1 MPTTDE
7 KPAQFGFTMKAQEL
21 RMLRRLARE
30 QSVSAAQLLRQWI
43 REAAKARFVQPSKE
57 S

>member
-1 MPTTDE
+1 
-7 KPAQFGFTMKAQEL
+7 MKAQEL